1 MEYQYWI
8 VEEYKYVHVLRFFE
22 EMFGTSPAVRAK

>member
-8 VEEYKYVHVLRFFE
+8 VEENKYVHVLKYFE
-22 EMFGTSPAVRAK
+22 DMLGTSPAVRAK